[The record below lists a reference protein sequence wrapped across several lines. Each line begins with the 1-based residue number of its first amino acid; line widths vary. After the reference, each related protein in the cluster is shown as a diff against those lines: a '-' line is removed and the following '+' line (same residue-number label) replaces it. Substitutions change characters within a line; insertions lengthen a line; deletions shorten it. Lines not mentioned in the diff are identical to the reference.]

1 MVKRKSKST
10 LGGNITRAL
19 SEENTL
25 LKQRLAEVVARC
37 EGNDESFE
45 RLEVEKK
52 KSDDIARVAL
62 HEKTKLLRKIHS
74 ARAIVMSLTD
84 ILDNFSHPEG

>member
-1 MVKRKSKST
+1 MAKRKSKLP
-10 LGGNITRAL
+10 LGRNTTRAL
-19 SEENTL
+19 SDEITL
-25 LKQRLAEVVARC
+25 LKQTLAEVNARC
-37 EGNDESFE
+37 EENDEGYA